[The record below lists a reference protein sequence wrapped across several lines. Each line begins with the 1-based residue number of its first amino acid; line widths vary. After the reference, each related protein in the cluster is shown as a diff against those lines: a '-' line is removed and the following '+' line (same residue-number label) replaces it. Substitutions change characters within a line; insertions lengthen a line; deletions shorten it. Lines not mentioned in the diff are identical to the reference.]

1 MTRMM
6 KSLFAVL
13 ALSTAL
19 TFPAVAMAKPV
30 TLQAKLRDY
39 GGNNAY
45 LALYVTDKTGN
56 YVGSLWLAGS
66 RTRYFEHLAGWYRA
80 TGGDTSQING
90 ITGAS
95 IGSGRTLEVTLD
107 LKDALFD
114 AGYTLHVDAAAEN
127 MRESPNDVVVPL
139 TAAGTGQA
147 VKGRRYISSFTYT
160 M

>member
-1 MTRMM
+1 MM
-6 KSLFAVL
+6 KSLLAAL
-13 ALSTAL
+13 ALGTAL
-19 TFPAVAMAKPV
+19 SFPAVAMARPV
-30 TLQAKLRDY
+30 TMSAQLKDY

-45 LALYVTDKTGN
+45 LALYVTDKN
-56 YVGSLWLAGS
+56 NAYVGSLWLAGS
-66 RTRYFEHLAGWYRA
+66 RTRYFEHLAGWYKA

-114 AGYTLHVDAAAEN
+114 QGYTLHIDAAAEN

-139 TAAGTGQA
+139 TTAGAGTP
-147 VKGRRYISSFTYT
+147 VKGRRYISAFTYT
-160 M
+160 K